1 MARIAPLVVAT
12 ATLSLLVAACVGVA
26 SLLQTPT
33 YEASAQVWGEERSPA
48 QEMGSGKIQ
57 LIPLAPTPERVEKIS
72 QVMAGAIDTRPVAQE
87 AIRRL
92 GLRMDSANLLDNL
105 TAEQVENT
113 SFIVLSYQGNDPVEA
128 KQIVNTVGEVSSELI
143 SDRSA
148 RFPGRQLRANVY
160 EEAIVPESPVS
171 PNPLRN
177 GLITLVIG
185 LVLCAGLAL
194 ALPVLAASVAGN

>member
-57 LIPLAPTPERVEKIS
+57 LIPLAPTPERVEKMS
-72 QVMAGAIDTRPVAQE
+72 QAMAGAIDTRPVAQE

-92 GLRMDSANLLDNL
+92 GLKMSSEELLNKL
-105 TAEQVENT
+105 LIEQVESTN
-113 SFIVLSYQGNDPVEA
+113 FIRLSYEGTDPVQA
-128 KQIVNTVGEVSSELI
+128 KQIVNTVG
-143 SDRSA
+143 
-148 RFPGRQLRANVY
+148 
-160 EEAIVPESPVS
+160 
-171 PNPLRN
+171 
-177 GLITLVIG
+177 
-185 LVLCAGLAL
+185 
-194 ALPVLAASVAGN
+194 